1 MTPTYKIIIGIF
13 VLSFLSCGEDSK
25 TQSTEETPIRVKTQ
39 TVVANNSSSISFSGE
54 VVASQAS
61 TLKTKLAGNIK
72 KILVD
77 VGDVVQNNQ
86 LLIQIDSDDLNA
98 QRQQAQAGIN
108 QAQKNFEIAQKDLKR
123 FERLK
128 ESNSISEKE
137 LEQIQLQFEAA
148 QSGLESAKQQLNQ
161 VNAMMSYTQ
170 IRAPFSGVISN
181 KMIQAGDMAMPGMP
195 LLSIS
200 SAEKLEV
207 KSNVSE
213 AQITQL
219 SKNQNI
225 KIQVPSLEE
234 TFKGK
239 ISEISN
245 SSLGN
250 GSQYFVKTSFDAL
263 PENVLSGMYA
273 QILVENTPNKDTSNI
288 ERLFI
293 PKSALVEKNG
303 LQGVYVVGR
312 SDTAMLRWLK
322 IGNESG
328 ESIEVLSGLK
338 AGDKII
344 TSTSGKIYNGKSIKE

>member
-1 MTPTYKIIIGIF
+1 MTSTYKIIISIF
-13 VLSFLSCGEDSK
+13 VLTLLACSEDPK
-25 TQSTEETPIRVKTQ
+25 TQPSDEKPIQVKTQ
-39 TVVANNSSSISFSGE
+39 TVVANNSSNFSFSGE
-54 VVASQAS
+54 VNASQSS
-61 TLKTKLAGNIK
+61 TLKTRHAGYVN
-72 KILVD
+72 KILVE
-77 VGDVVQNNQ
+77 VGDEVQNNQ
-86 LLIQIDSDDLNA
+86 LLIQIDSKELNA
-98 QRQQAQAGIN
+98 QRQQAQAGVN

-123 FERLK
+123 FERLR
-128 ESNSISEKE
+128 ESNSVSEKE
-137 LEQIQLQFEAA
+137 LEQMQLQFEAA

-181 KMIQAGDMAMPGMP
+181 KMIQKGDMAMPGMP

-219 SKNQNI
+219 SKDQSV
-225 KIQVPSLEE
+225 KIQVLSLGK
-234 TFKGK
+234 TFEGK

-250 GSQYFVKTSFDAL
+250 GSQYFVKTSFDEK
-263 PENVLSGMYA
+263 PNNVLSGMYA
-273 QILVENTPNKDTSNI
+273 QILVENTSSKNI
-288 ERLFI
+288 SSLQSLLI

-303 LQGVYVVGR
+303 LQGVYMVGK
-312 SDTAMLRWLK
+312 SKTALLRWLK
-322 IGNESG
+322 IGNTMG
-328 ESIEVLSGLK
+328 ENIEVLSGLK

-344 TSTSGKIYNGKSIKE
+344 TSADGRLYNGKTIKE